1 MNDSVLKP
9 FFQIY
14 NKLWCLTL
22 SWDVLLSHFWLQTE
36 GILCGK

>member
-1 MNDSVLKP
+1 MNDIILKP

-14 NKLWCLTL
+14 NKLVFDTV